1 MVRSAPPNIL
11 LVIADDHQAAAIGA
25 LGHPVV
31 RTPTLDTLV
40 RDGTTFTRAGI
51 MGSLMPAVCAPS
63 RACLL
68 TGHTVMRADAAPHL
82 VASPEFQ
89 ITLPADAS
97 TLPEWLRNVGYETF
111 FAGKWHNDE
120 AALLRSFDQGRA
132 IFVGGMCDHRAVP
145 VRDLEEIRRG
155 ESPRVARGFSSEIF
169 CGEAEGFVRDRSRTR
184 PFFACVALTSPHDPR
199 TPPDEF
205 RALYDP
211 KRIPLP
217 ASFQLQHPF
226 DNGEL
231 VVRDEQLAASPR
243 QPEEVRRHLAEYYA
257 MISHH
262 DACLGRLFGALRET
276 GDEENTIVVYV
287 SDHGLALGGHG
298 LMGKQ
303 NLYEH
308 SRRVP
313 LILRGPGLPRG
324 RQCAALAYSLDV
336 YATLCE
342 LVGIKPPEGIESRSL
357 VPALTPGAPPIREEL
372 GALYMDCQRMMMD
385 GRWKLIVYK
394 VNGSVRIQLFDLETD
409 PEEVADLADRPE
421 SRPIIARLGSRLD
434 AWQRDVGDQ
443 WMHLSGS
450 SCGQPVM
457 PPR

>member
-1 MVRSAPPNIL
+1 MARSAPPNIL

-31 RTPTLDTLV
+31 RTPNLDTLV
-40 RDGTTFTRAGI
+40 RDGTTFTHAGI

-82 VASPEFQ
+82 VPNPEFKV
-89 ITLPADAS
+89 TLPADAV
-97 TLPEWLRNVGYETF
+97 TLPEWLRTVGYETF
-111 FAGKWHNDE
+111 FTGKWHNDD
-120 AALLRSFDQGRA
+120 AALLRSFDQGRS

-145 VRDLEEIRRG
+145 VRDLDGIRRG
-155 ESPRVARGFSSEIF
+155 GPPRVAQGFSSELF
-169 CGEAEGFVRDRSRTR
+169 CGEAEAFVRGRSRTR

-199 TPPDEF
+199 TPPEEF

-217 ASFQLQHPF
+217 ANFQPRHAF

-231 VVRDEQLAASPR
+231 AVRDEQLAASPR
-243 QPEEVRRHLAEYYA
+243 QPAEVRRHLADYYG

-287 SDHGLALGGHG
+287 SDHGLAMGGHG

-342 LVGIKPPEGIESRSL
+342 LVGINPPDGIESRSL
-357 VPALTPGAPPIREEL
+357 VPGLVPGAPPVREVL
-372 GALYMDCQRMMMD
+372 GALYMDCQRMMMEE
-385 GRWKLIVYK
+385 RWKLIVYK
-394 VNGSVRIQLFDLETD
+394 VNDRVRVQLFDLETD
-409 PEEVADLADRPE
+409 PDEMADQSHRPE
-421 SRPIIARLGSRLD
+421 SQPIMARLGSRLD
-434 AWQRDVGDQ
+434 AWQREVGDQ
-443 WMHLSGS
+443 WMHLSGV
-450 SCGQPVM
+450 PAAR
-457 PPR
+457 P